1 MADNVVLSVSQRQS
15 ILELMRLAT
24 QRDQSSKA
32 LSTGQSVS
40 SISDNPQDYLR
51 ASALSSQ
58 ASDLLS
64 AKSDIGLAID
74 SLATAQI
81 GLDAAQ
87 QLTSQLQGLAE
98 SARTAATATERSEI
112 AAQFDVVRQ
121 QLDLLMSDASFQGVS
136 LLDNPAGSFGVDLNG
151 TSGTDLSVSG
161 SATDSASLGV
171 GAVLTY
177 NSFATNSDIDNA
189 ISAIEGASASIRST
203 ASSFATDV
211 AILGLREDDNQQ
223 AANVLQDGATAL
235 TEADLS
241 AEAARMLTIQTRSAL
256 TQQSMAITA
265 DGQSQIAS
273 LFGG

>member
-15 ILELMRLAT
+15 ILELMRLGA
-24 QRDQSSKA
+24 QRDHSSRA

-40 SISDNPQDYLR
+40 SISDNPRDYLR

-74 SLATAQI
+74 SLATAQV

-87 QLTSQLQGLAE
+87 RMTSQLQGLAE
-98 SARTAATATERSEI
+98 SARTATASQRTEI

-121 QLDLLMSDASFQGVS
+121 QLDLLVADASFQGVS

-151 TSGTDLSVSG
+151 TSGNDLNVSG
-161 SATDSASLGV
+161 NATDSASLGV
-171 GAVLTY
+171 GAASTY
-177 NSFATNSDIDNA
+177 NSFATNTDIDNA
-189 ISAIEGASASIRST
+189 LSAIEGATASIRST
-203 ASSFATDV
+203 ASGFTTDA
-211 AILGLREDDNQQ
+211 AILNVRQDYNQQ
-223 AANVLQDGATAL
+223 AANVLEQGAAAL

-241 AEAARMLTIQTRSAL
+241 AEAARLLTIQTRSSLA
-256 TQQSMAITA
+256 QQSMAITA
-265 DGQSQIAS
+265 QGQSQIAS
-273 LFGG
+273 LIGG